1 MHNTDRSSERVVLR
15 WIHKKGTRWYI
26 RINHQSYFI
35 SFISTKA
42 FPPFENPPPPTA
54 STKHSHHFHS
64 QPPNQHP
71 PTLLPISTPLGPL
84 YNIHHSIWIGRFWM
98 QSLDFP
104 FDLQLLVS
112 LLWVLHCCCCL
123 RLQRKRHVQEA
134 DMERQFTKPVIKV
147 YPYVEVEFPLQHEHN
162 YDAFMLLSH
171 HRVRFWWVLPQ
182 E

>member
-1 MHNTDRSSERVVLR
+1 MLC
-15 WIHKKGTRWYI
+15 K
-26 RINHQSYFI
+26 HQSSILFHM
-35 SFISTKA
+35 SHVHQG
-42 FPPFENPPPPTA
+42 FPPFENPLPPTA
-54 STKHSHHFHS
+54 SKKRSHHFHY

-123 RLQRKRHVQEA
+123 RLQRKRHVLLIHMTIYYWLRKVLNSRLEHKSRTFLI
-134 DMERQFTKPVIKV
+134 ELRLLGRTSIK
-147 YPYVEVEFPLQHEHN
+147 N
-162 YDAFMLLSH
+162 
-171 HRVRFWWVLPQ
+171 VRDLCSA
-182 E
+182 ENLDSET

>member
-1 MHNTDRSSERVVLR
+1 MLC
-15 WIHKKGTRWYI
+15 K
-26 RINHQSYFI
+26 HQSSILFHM
-35 SFISTKA
+35 SHVHQG
-42 FPPFENPPPPTA
+42 FPPFENPLPPTA
-54 STKHSHHFHS
+54 SKKRSHHFHY

-134 DMERQFTKPVIKV
+134 DMERQFTKPVIKCISICRGRAST
-147 YPYVEVEFPLQHEHN
+147 PT
-162 YDAFMLLSH
+162 
-171 HRVRFWWVLPQ
+171 
-182 E
+182 